1 MLSPRPPSTELND
14 SFYRTIL
21 DTVPI
26 PVFVID
32 HDVQIL
38 DLNACAVDLIVLS
51 RESAYRRRGGDVLH
65 CLHANDV
72 PDGCGRGPTCRE
84 CDVRNSVERCIEEQA
99 PIRKRVNLQVV
110 RNGAHVDMQVLM
122 TVSPLPDSVERLAL
136 LVIEDI
142 TEINALQSLV
152 CICTKCRKVRDG
164 KQHWKSMEDYFH
176 EQAGIDFSHGLCP
189 VCLKEV
195 YP

>member
-1 MLSPRPPSTELND
+1 
-14 SFYRTIL
+14 
-21 DTVPI
+21 
-26 PVFVID
+26 
-32 HDVQIL
+32 
-38 DLNACAVDLIVLS
+38 
-51 RESAYRRRGGDVLH
+51 
-65 CLHANDV
+65 
-72 PDGCGRGPTCRE
+72 
-84 CDVRNSVERCIEEQA
+84 
-99 PIRKRVNLQVV
+99 
-110 RNGAHVDMQVLM
+110 MQVLM